1 MKKLKTL
8 LLMLTCVICFTACG
22 SGEVKTIDYNENQ
35 IKSQV
40 ETVYSL
46 ISYPDIKDQLKNEPQ
61 FLGLNDDG
69 LKYLS
74 DFIFESGNG
83 QTGLNLKID
92 GKVFI
97 KAIDSYND
105 NLELLGSRT
114 QVKPTGEY
122 DFDAKKDELI
132 VTMYLTG
139 PIHDG
144 SIEFMYDKNLHITS
158 VTTNVKYTLGESMKK
173 AGINTAI
180 GMGTV
185 FVMLIVIMFIIMLL
199 GLVPKLF
206 NSDAK
211 KKKADTSKAV
221 DKTIEAIV
229 EREEAESDDLEL
241 IAVISAAIA
250 AAEGTSTD
258 GFVVRSIKRIR

>member
-1 MKKLKTL
+1 MKKIKTL
-8 LLMLTCVICFTACG
+8 LLMLACVICFTACG
-22 SGEVKTIDYNENQ
+22 NNEAKTIDYNEEQ
-35 IKSQV
+35 IKVQTDIIYNYISQ
-40 ETVYSL
+40 EG
-46 ISYPDIKDQLKNEPQ
+46 IKEKIQNYPTY
-61 FLGLNDDG
+61 LGLNDDG
-69 LKYLS
+69 LDYLS
-74 DFIFESGNG
+74 SDLFELGKQCG
-83 QTGLNLKID
+83 VHLKIE
-92 GKVFI
+92 GKVFL

-105 NLELLGSRT
+105 NLELLGSRA

-158 VTTNVKYTLGESMKK
+158 VTTNVKYSLGESMKK

-185 FVMLIVIMFIIMLL
+185 FVMLVVIMFIIMLL

>member
-1 MKKLKTL
+1 MKKIKTL
-8 LLMLTCVICFTACG
+8 LLMLACVICFTACG
-22 SGEVKTIDYNENQ
+22 NGEVKTISYDENQ
-35 IKSQV
+35 IKAQV
-40 ETVYSL
+40 NTIYTL
-46 ISYPDIKDQLKNEPQ
+46 ISIPDIKNELKNEPQ

-69 LKYLS
+69 LEYLS
-74 DFIFESGNG
+74 DYIFESGNG

-105 NLELLGSRT
+105 NLGLMGLRN

-158 VTTNVKYTLGESMKK
+158 VTTNVKYSLGESMKK

-185 FVMLIVIMFIIMLL
+185 FVMLVVIMFIIMLL

>member
-1 MKKLKTL
+1 MKKIKTL
-8 LLMLTCVICFTACG
+8 LIMLACVICFTACG
-22 SGEVKTIDYNENQ
+22 NNEVKTIDYDEAQ
-35 IKSQV
+35 IKVQTGIIYNFISTEGMK
-40 ETVYSL
+40 ETL
-46 ISYPDIKDQLKNEPQ
+46 LTYPKY
-61 FLGLNDDG
+61 LGLNEDG
-69 LKYLS
+69 LGYIS
-74 DFIFESGNG
+74 DEIFEYGKQNG
-83 QTGLNLKID
+83 VHLKID
-92 GKVFI
+92 GKVFV

-105 NLELLGSRT
+105 NLELLGERS
-114 QVKPTGEY
+114 QVQPNGEY

-139 PIHDG
+139 PVHDG
-144 SIEFMYDKNLHITS
+144 SVEFIFDKNLHITS
-158 VTTNVKYTLGESMKK
+158 VTTNVKYSLNESMKK

-211 KKKADTSKAV
+211 KKKADTTSKAV
-221 DKTIEAIV
+221 ENTINAIV
-229 EREEAESDDLEL
+229 EREEAESDDTEL
-241 IAVISAAIA
+241 IAVIAAAIA

>member
-105 NLELLGSRT
+105 NLELLGSRA

-211 KKKADTSKAV
+211 KKADTSKAV

-258 GFVVRSIKRIR
+258 GFVVRSIKGIR